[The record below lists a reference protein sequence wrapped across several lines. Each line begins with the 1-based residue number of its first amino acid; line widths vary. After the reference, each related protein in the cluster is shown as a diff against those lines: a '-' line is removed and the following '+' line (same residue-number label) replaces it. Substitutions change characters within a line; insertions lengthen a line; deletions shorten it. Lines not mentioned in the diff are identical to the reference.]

1 MIDFNSVR
9 QYNFPTTIRFGAGA
23 IEELPDDLR
32 SVGLQRP
39 LLVTDPVVE
48 KLGFFCDLRK
58 KLEARGLSVEVFSD
72 IHKNPVKSDVEK
84 GGAAYRG
91 TGRDSIIG
99 IGGGAAMDV
108 ARAVALRVNH
118 HRDLFD
124 YDDLIGGDVLVTEEV
139 PYFITVP
146 TTSGTGS
153 EVGRSAII
161 SEDDTHRK
169 RILFSPKLL
178 AKRVYADPLLTMEL
192 PPFVT
197 AATGMD
203 ALTHNMEAYLAK
215 NWHPMAEGIALEGIR
230 LIHRSIVRATNEP
243 DLESRSLMMIG
254 SLMGAVA
261 FQKGLGV
268 VHSLAHPMSS
278 LLDTHHGLANAVNLP
293 YGMRF
298 NISGFED
305 RFRVIAQAME
315 LPVDGGQ
322 GTRAAWER
330 RSREIGAGGATAG
343 GVPAGEL
350 GGGVTGA
357 GVPGAGDIGRAA
369 GEAVVERL
377 FELNRWLG
385 LPTRLRDVGVREEHL
400 APLADLAIADFAHPN
415 NPKPVSREDFFK
427 LYTEAL

>member
-1 MIDFNSVR
+1 MQTDFTIIR

-23 IEELPDDLR
+23 VKELPDHLAAN
-32 SVGLQRP
+32 GLSKP
-39 LLVTDPVVE
+39 LLVTDPTVAQ
-48 KLGFFCDLRK
+48 LGFFQEIKDSLAGRNM
-58 KLEARGLSVEVFSD
+58 SVVVFSD

-84 GGAAYRG
+84 GGDAFKSG
-91 TGRDSIIG
+91 GRDCILG

-108 ARAVALRVNH
+108 ARAITLRIHH

-124 YDDLIGGDVLVTEEV
+124 YDDLIGGDQYVTGEV
-139 PYFITVP
+139 PYFVTVP

-161 SEDDTHRK
+161 SENDTHRK

-178 AKRVYADPLLTMEL
+178 ARIVYADPLLTMDL

-203 ALTHNMEAYLAK
+203 ALTHNLEAFLAK
-215 NWHPMAEGIALEGIR
+215 MVHPMCEGIALEGIS
-230 LIHRSIVRATNEP
+230 LIHQSIADAVHSP
-243 DLESRSLMMIG
+243 DLGSRSRMMIA

-298 NISGFED
+298 NIPGSEEK
-305 RFRVIAQAME
+305 FRKIARVME
-315 LPVDGGQ
+315 LEEED
-322 GTRAAWER
+322 
-330 RSREIGAGGATAG
+330 
-343 GVPAGEL
+343 
-350 GGGVTGA
+350 
-357 GVPGAGDIGRAA
+357 

-377 FELNRWLG
+377 FTLNRSLN
-385 LPTRLRDVGVREEHL
+385 LPVRLQDAGVRQEHIDTLSDL
-400 APLADLAIADFAHPN
+400 ALADFCHPN
-415 NPKPVSREDFFK
+415 NPRPVSREDFRK